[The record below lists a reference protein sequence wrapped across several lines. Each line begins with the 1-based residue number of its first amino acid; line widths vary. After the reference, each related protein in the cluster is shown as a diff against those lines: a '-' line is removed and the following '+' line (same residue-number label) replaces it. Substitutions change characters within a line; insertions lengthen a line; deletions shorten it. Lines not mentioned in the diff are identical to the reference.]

1 MEEPRVSGFRNYR
14 MNCHIN
20 RMPDTE
26 VVPGNKEERATGVEP
41 VPPAWKAEALP
52 LRYARVAIILPFE
65 NYIVKKK

>member
-1 MEEPRVSGFRNYR
+1 

-26 VVPGNKEERATGVEP
+26 VVPGNKVERATGVEP

-52 LRYARVAIILPFE
+52 LRYARE
-65 NYIVKKK
+65 WNIVTGANIRVKVS